1 MGAAAT
7 IRDTEK
13 LDWGVLV
20 QLSRG
25 ESETRQGWPFFN
37 ETGIEFWS
45 LQVAGGPTYQICD
58 EMAVFGGLFY
68 NMLDGEL
75 DRDIGAGADLDAD
88 LEEENP
94 FGVFA
99 GLDWALKENAHLAFE
114 VQYAGSTYAVAAG
127 LRWFLK

>member
-1 MGAAAT
+1 M
-7 IRDTEK
+7 
-13 LDWGVLV
+13 
-20 QLSRG
+20 
-25 ESETRQGWPFFN
+25 
-37 ETGIEFWS
+37 
-45 LQVAGGPTYQICD
+45 AGGPTYQICD

-75 DRDIGAGADLDAD
+75 DRDIGAPVDLDAD